1 MDNES
6 KLYVK
11 KLLLSGEAVVTQF
24 KGGGGTVSDVWKRFG
39 RISMCDTGDLVQG
52 VVACSLCFKV
62 YSYKNSSQGTSTLRL
77 HVCEYDDA
85 PPQQR
90 KGSRKNSSV
99 AGLFHFLASARLR
112 SISR

>member
-11 KLLLSGEAVVTQF
+11 KMLLSGDAVVTQF
-24 KGGGGTVSDVWKRFG
+24 KGGGGSGTVSDVWKRFG
-39 RISMCDTGDLVQG
+39 RIAMRDSGDLVQG
-52 VVACSLCFKV
+52 VVACGLCYKV

-90 KGSRKNSSV
+90 KGSRKNSTA
-99 AGLFHFLASARLR
+99 AGR
-112 SISR
+112 SLSFWSF